1 MHARL
6 KTRRGLAGRE
16 RENPQKRPTAL
27 RGPKPPGP
35 IIPTASAGL
44 SARLGGSLQAP
55 PNQRAACD
63 QKEEKGK
70 PRPGT
75 LSGFSEEPRERQ
87 KGRFQWGDVHTAA
100 PFRRQW
106 VLGTTRWP
114 VLLAAGT
121 ASLGGRGAGKKP
133 TTLTSA
139 VLQGSLRPLKHEG
152 CPVRD

>member
-87 KGRFQWGDVHTAA
+87 KGGFQWGDVHTAA
-100 PFRRQW
+100 PFRRRW
-106 VLGTTRWP
+106 VLGTTGRP